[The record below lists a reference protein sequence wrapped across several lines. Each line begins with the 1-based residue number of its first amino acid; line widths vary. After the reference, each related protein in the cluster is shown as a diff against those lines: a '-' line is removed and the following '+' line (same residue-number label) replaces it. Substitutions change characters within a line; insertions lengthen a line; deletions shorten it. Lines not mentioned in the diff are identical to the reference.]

1 MEDVLSRFLRYV
13 QIDTQSRESDDGKQ
27 PTTEKQF
34 DLARMLARE
43 LEDMGA
49 EQVYLDETY
58 CYVYARIP
66 ANLPEG
72 RTAPTVGFIAHMD
85 TSPAVSGANVKPR
98 VLEYAGGDIDLSGD
112 GTYVL
117 RPADFPIL
125 DRFKGHELVV
135 TDGSTLLGGDDK
147 AGVAEIMTLAETLLT
162 TPELKHGEVSIA
174 FTPDEEVGMGV
185 AHFDLD
191 RFRADFGYTVDGG
204 SLGGMEYENFNA
216 ASLRVKVRGR
226 STHTGAA
233 KNAMVNAVLLAME
246 YASMLPP
253 EERPE
258 HTEGREGFYHLDSIQ
273 GDVEACRLDY
283 IIRDH
288 DLEKFR
294 ARKSRTLAIAD
305 YLNGKYG
312 SGTFTVELRD
322 SYFNMKE
329 KVLPHMEI
337 VDAALA
343 AMKDLDI
350 QPFISP
356 IRGGTDGAMLS
367 YRGLPCPN
375 LCTGGQNC
383 HSRYEFVSVPDMR
396 KVVQLLAR
404 ILEKHVG

>member
-13 QIDTQSRESDDGKQ
+13 RIDTRSEENGNS
-27 PTTEKQF
+27 PTTRTQF
-34 DLARMLARE
+34 TLARMLAKE
-43 LEDMGA
+43 LEDRGA
-49 EQVYLDETY
+49 AQVRRYEEH

-66 ANLPEG
+66 ANLPG
-72 RTAPTVGFIAHMD
+72 GKTAPAIGFIAHMD

-162 TPELKHGEVSIA
+162 TPEQKHGEVSIA

-294 ARKSRTLAIAD
+294 ARKNRTLAIAD
-305 YLNGKYG
+305 
-312 SGTFTVELRD
+312 
-322 SYFNMKE
+322 
-329 KVLPHMEI
+329 
-337 VDAALA
+337 
-343 AMKDLDI
+343 
-350 QPFISP
+350 
-356 IRGGTDGAMLS
+356 
-367 YRGLPCPN
+367 
-375 LCTGGQNC
+375 
-383 HSRYEFVSVPDMR
+383 
-396 KVVQLLAR
+396 
-404 ILEKHVG
+404 